1 MGPNEHGGGLAKAAT
16 KCPPLSPFLGCAQL
30 FYGLSGAAITG
41 GLEDTAVA
49 MALPWPKKSYSP
61 RHVGTWVRAMSAI
74 HFCPAH
80 SMSLIL
86 FDQGELQAVLFI
98 SARLSMCLE
107 ASRSGVAGTTGVRA
121 VHVVVVGDR

>member
-16 KCPPLSPFLGCAQL
+16 KCPPLSPFLGCLQL

-41 GLEDTAVA
+41 GLEGTAVA
-49 MALPWPKKSYSP
+49 MALVVFATARWDVGESHV
-61 RHVGTWVRAMSAI
+61 RHSLL
-74 HFCPAH
+74 PAH

-107 ASRSGVAGTTGVRA
+107 ALRSGVAGTTGVRA
-121 VHVVVVGDR
+121 VHAVVVGDR

>member
-1 MGPNEHGGGLAKAAT
+1 MSAALPFPRLCTAFLWALRRRHHGGPRGHRRSHGCTLAKEVVFAT
-16 KCPPLSPFLGCAQL
+16 ARWDVGESH
-30 FYGLSGAAITG
+30 
-41 GLEDTAVA
+41 V
-49 MALPWPKKSYSP
+49 
-61 RHVGTWVRAMSAI
+61 RHSLL
-74 HFCPAH
+74 PAH

-121 VHVVVVGDR
+121 VRVVVVGDR